1 MSNLFSKSIMVENT
15 SLHSLVSK
23 PVSETYLDSS
33 VKIMEEM
40 TESIN
45 TLRDT
50 LYSGILEATSRNEEN
65 KKFAQYF
72 KDYKQVICKYQ
83 RDMSELVSRFAINVD
98 TFVDANSTIVDKADG
113 LTISGDPLIK
123 IRHYENLDNDKIPNI
138 NVYKAFKKEFKF
150 IGQMMQDLGSAI
162 TDDEVKAKVLA
173 TVCNNLAENIQD
185 GWLEKCMQKIA
196 DSDDCSKDNFANI
209 IYSKFVSGELE
220 EINIGVGEV
229 EQARLALMNA
239 SALVDGVERASTE
252 YSDGLD
258 KVASEIGA
266 MFFRNQDKIMTVK
279 TEEDGIADRN
289 YHLTDYSFNQFD
301 QFMATKTTQITQICN
316 LYLIA
321 LGIKCDSIYKYL
333 QQCKDIIEA
342 ALSGVDSTPNSDIN
356 EPGENDTEENV
367 DDNSNNDTDQSSD
380 DEDEESED
388 NPDDMPEDT
397 ERVGR
402 DMDNTTP
409 DEEPKDDPNK
419 EVIQDDEKA
428 DEAEKEFEEASY
440 LFDSMIYAMDRAI
453 QESYIQDKFM
463 VLTEADN
470 LEALKKA
477 GENAQASKIQSFIN
491 QITKLFEKF
500 KGVFINSTKTRI
512 EKIQNNKKFIEGVD
526 IPKGWTQDAWDTK
539 ALLEIK
545 AADFKYPDP
554 NLKDEATYL
563 NANWSKYL
571 GEGNSIKDR
580 FTAKLQT
587 KDKPYDN
594 AQRQAGFA
602 FLAKFESEINQLQS
616 EMNTLKSNQT
626 KAKSIAQKAIGES
639 TQITSLEESMVMY
652 FNEKDNM
659 GSDNGGNDSAN
670 KSEPP
675 KNNNSNNNAQQ
686 NKNDDQ
692 KNDQNKNDDQKND
705 NNDQKKKANTEAVK
719 QVSLYFAVNV
729 KVLAA
734 KMSMLQMAAKSHCN
748 FLEKL
753 YSMSGKEDNG
763 ENK

>member
-23 PVSETYLDSS
+23 PASETYLDSS

-40 TESIN
+40 TESVN
-45 TLRDT
+45 TLRDN

-98 TFVDANSTIVDKADG
+98 TLIDANQSIIDKADG
-113 LTISGDPLIK
+113 ITISGDPLIK
-123 IRHYENLDNDKIPNI
+123 VRQYTNLDNDKIPNI

-185 GWLEKCMQKIA
+185 GWLEKCMEKIA

-220 EINIGVGEV
+220 EISIGVGEV
-229 EQARLALMNA
+229 EQARLAMMNA
-239 SALVDGVERASTE
+239 STLVDGVEKASKE

-266 MFFRNQDKIMTVK
+266 MFFRNQDKVMTVK

-342 ALSGVDSTPNSDIN
+342 ALSGVDSTPNSDTD
-356 EPGENDTEENV
+356 EPGENDVNDPDT
-367 DDNSNNDTDQSSD
+367 DDNIDNNTDDPSD
-380 DEDEESED
+380 DDDESEED
-388 NPDDMPEDT
+388 SDDMPEDT
-397 ERVGR
+397 ERVGT
-402 DMDNTTP
+402 DVDGDIP
-409 DEEPKDDPNK
+409 DDKSDDNK
-419 EVIQDDEKA
+419 EVVQDDNKA
-428 DEAEKEFEEASY
+428 NEAEKDFEEAAY
-440 LFDSMIYAMDRAI
+440 LFDSMIYAIDRSI
-453 QESYIQDKFM
+453 QESYIQEKFAI
-463 VLTEADN
+463 LTEDDN
-470 LEALKKA
+470 LSNLKKA

-500 KGVFINSTKTRI
+500 KGIFINSTKTRI
-512 EKIQNNKKFIEGVD
+512 EKIKNNKKFIEQVE
-526 IPKGWTQDAWDTK
+526 IPKDWTQDSWDTK

-545 AADFKYPDP
+545 AADFKYPDD
-554 NLKDEATYL
+554 NLKDEATYIE
-563 NANWSKYL
+563 ANWGKYM
-571 GEGNSIKDR
+571 GKGNSIKDK
-580 FTAKLQT
+580 FTAKLLT
-587 KDKPYDN
+587 ESKPYDN
-594 AQRQAGFA
+594 AQRQAGLA
-602 FLAKFESEINQLQS
+602 FLDKFESEVNELQGQ
-616 EMNTLKSNQT
+616 MNTLKSNQA
-626 KAKSIAQKAIGES
+626 KAKSIASKVVGES
-639 TQITSLEESMVMY
+639 SSIVSLEESMVMY
-652 FNEKDNM
+652 FNEEDNM
-659 GSDNGGNDSAN
+659 GGGSSDNN

-675 KNNNSNNNAQQ
+675 KDNNKPQDNNDQKDDT
-686 NKNDDQ
+686 KNDD
-692 KNDQNKNDDQKND
+692 
-705 NNDQKKKANTEAVK
+705 DQKKKANAEANK

-734 KMSMLQMAAKSHCN
+734 KMSMLQMAAKSHCK

-753 YSMSGKEDNG
+753 YDMSGKNDNG
-763 ENK
+763 DDKK